1 MRLPK
6 NPIYAHKRLANYR
19 MKVLEKEH
27 EKEALIWPAW
37 LENAFLDAKGDIDDY
52 RSFMKGDENPKTFR
66 DNQVLISIANGHLPN
81 ERPNYEYFARLLDAD
96 NDVFLRPKQ
105 CWILNQADYSH
116 FGLDDRK
123 DYKAFLSTGGH
134 STVLLHEYTRTLSQ
148 RGSSSVRNISD
159 KWGILFPEF
168 QKRLDAAL
176 NDTLPSQEQTS
187 RCVMGPCDTFHLEV
201 ALDLHSNPKFPA
213 GSKLNVM
220 VELSVSRP
228 DLYNHA
234 WKSVT
239 SVIKLDALCLSDSE
253 PKLWDHARLAPYL
266 NTDKER
272 KEGEQSFCEADQTP
286 SRAQRGAVP
295 WGGEDES
302 SPNDDES
309 LVGKTLTLR
318 KLLER
323 VAMYQEI
330 WSVPKECGIKVS
342 GNHLDAP
349 RNNWT
354 RRAVLLWSFK
364 PAAEQTKGRKID
376 TAAAGTTWR
385 FLTKVDPTSEYHQ
398 QRAYL
403 GGTPHV
409 SRSSVSSFITK
420 YAHYAGKEAI
430 GVPFNRDCDNVSECM
445 VPDERYAHVTGWNL
459 SSDLSNRLATL
470 LLAEPFQSNN
480 HVHSLDNL
488 AGTTAL
494 CNGTLHCD
502 PSLLSY
508 SGPGNTFMGIDTKL
522 DHVMAVAAP
531 VNCASA
537 SLSWAAQADIV
548 GVDGTQWSAP
558 YVNDFDKGG
567 FETMAGAYAM
577 LENEH
582 LSRRG
587 RKRRRVDSP
596 EADVIRELDAFY
608 ENKQLR
614 KVHQAEKK
622 AKENDKKG
630 EKEKEEMEI
639 VKKEEKPGDLRP
651 YVPGQIIHGFIT
663 GSSRRTP
670 VLPDGLPG
678 WIKEP
683 DAVIGS
689 ARDKTVPLLFE
700 VAWSQDAE
708 DLENKI
714 ADYAD
719 LCGKVRAVIT
729 FDMEYRAPRY
739 LSRLPPPDARLCLY
753 RFTYETDADTGEII
767 YAMDLASELKHPSPT
782 FTTSGSNQKLGDLIL
797 TLQDFTP
804 LALATEPDTV
814 YGEPKSTMQAIQL
827 ATMMVDV
834 NDWYKTW

>member
-27 EKEALIWPAW
+27 EKEAPIWPAW

-52 RSFMKGDENPKTFR
+52 RSFAKEGENPKTFR

-96 NDVFLRPKQ
+96 NDVLLRPMQ

-123 DYKAFLSTGGH
+123 DNKALLSTG
-134 STVLLHEYTRTLSQ
+134 V
-148 RGSSSVRNISD
+148 V
-159 KWGILFPEF
+159 
-168 QKRLDAAL
+168 
-176 NDTLPSQEQTS
+176 
-187 RCVMGPCDTFHLEV
+187 
-201 ALDLHSNPKFPA
+201 LDLHSNPKFPA
-213 GSKLNVM
+213 GSKLNVV

-234 WKSVT
+234 WKSLT
-239 SVIKLDALCLSDSE
+239 SVIKPDKLCLSDSE

-266 NTDKER
+266 DTDKER

-295 WGGEDES
+295 GGGEDES

-309 LVGKTLTLR
+309 PVGKTLTLR
-318 KLLER
+318 ELLER

-330 WSVPKECGIKVS
+330 WSVPKECSVKVS

-364 PAAEQTKGRKID
+364 PAAEQTEGRKID

-409 SRSSVSSFITK
+409 SRSSVSSSIMK
-420 YAHYAGKEAI
+420 YAHQAGKEAI

-445 VPDERYAHVTGWNL
+445 VPDERYAHDTGWDL
-459 SSDLSNRLATL
+459 SSDLSNRLATP

-494 CNGTLHCD
+494 YNGALHCD
-502 PSLLSY
+502 PNLLSY
-508 SGPGNTFMGIDTKL
+508 SGPGNTFTGTDTEL

-531 VNCASA
+531 VDCASA
-537 SLSWAAQADIV
+537 SLPWAAQAGIT

-558 YVNDFDKGG
+558 YVNDSQLQASFRSADISAMITTAIPSAGVRHQSRQHLTTNCNYQPTSTAWNDIDDMRTVINMTTADEGG
-567 FETMAGAYAM
+567 FETMAGAYAV

-596 EADVIRELDAFY
+596 EADVIKGVDAFY
-608 ENKQLR
+608 EN
-614 KVHQAEKK
+614 A
-622 AKENDKKG
+622 
-630 EKEKEEMEI
+630 
-639 VKKEEKPGDLRP
+639 
-651 YVPGQIIHGFIT
+651 
-663 GSSRRTP
+663 TP
-670 VLPDGLPG
+670 
-678 WIKEP
+678 
-683 DAVIGS
+683 
-689 ARDKTVPLLFE
+689 
-700 VAWSQDAE
+700 
-708 DLENKI
+708 
-714 ADYAD
+714 
-719 LCGKVRAVIT
+719 
-729 FDMEYRAPRY
+729 
-739 LSRLPPPDARLCLY
+739 
-753 RFTYETDADTGEII
+753 
-767 YAMDLASELKHPSPT
+767 
-782 FTTSGSNQKLGDLIL
+782 
-797 TLQDFTP
+797 
-804 LALATEPDTV
+804 
-814 YGEPKSTMQAIQL
+814 
-827 ATMMVDV
+827 
-834 NDWYKTW
+834 